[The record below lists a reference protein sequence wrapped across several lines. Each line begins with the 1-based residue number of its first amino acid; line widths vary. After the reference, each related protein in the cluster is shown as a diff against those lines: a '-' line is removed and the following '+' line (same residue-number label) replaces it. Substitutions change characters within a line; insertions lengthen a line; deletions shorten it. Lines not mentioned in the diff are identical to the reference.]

1 MLHSVSVHLLMA
13 RLHKAVRVVG
23 GGEAVSILLLGTQ
36 RYPRI
41 ELVMVHRTLSWLI
54 WNSSKVHPILRTYG
68 LVPVEW
74 NVAARLSSMFDRPT
88 KLRLTALEHSAL
100 NEESRPG
107 KNKAKWLVDR
117 LTVGGLS
124 ATLTNCNKE
133 KALRVE

>member
-13 RLHKAVRVVG
+13 QLHKAVRVVE
-23 GGEAVSILLLGTQ
+23 GGEADSILLLGTQ
-36 RYPRI
+36 RYI
-41 ELVMVHRTLSWLI
+41 IHALSWVMAHRTLSWLI
-54 WNSSKVHPILRTYG
+54 WNSSKVHLILRTYG

-107 KNKAKWLVDR
+107 KKKAKWLA
-117 LTVGGLS
+117 G
-124 ATLTNCNKE
+124 
-133 KALRVE
+133 